1 MPRPVSARLDDI
13 SVRIAHIESL
23 LADRTIDDVRKDQF
37 AVAALERFLEVIS
50 EASRHLPDD
59 MKDTCPE
66 IPWRRIADL
75 GNLIRHAY
83 QHIDIELLWAICTDD
98 IGPLKDAVAALT
110 TPIDDV

>member
-13 SVRIAHIESL
+13 NVRIAHIESL

-50 EASRHLPDD
+50 EASRHLPDG
-59 MKDTCPE
+59 MKDTRPE

-75 GNLIRHAY
+75 GNLIRMP
-83 QHIDIELLWAICTDD
+83 ISTSTSSFS
-98 IGPLKDAVAALT
+98 GPSAQT
-110 TPIDDV
+110 TSDRSRMRSPR